1 MFRCSEYVMAFAAP
15 EKSLDIGMPQR
26 YLSGMLVVTMLIG
39 IIGCASPSHPPPG
52 LQDGRYTNDVYQYSV
67 TIPPGWIAH
76 EQAPIDIA
84 RLMGEEMTDVT
95 SLVMVNQSGGGVIAV
110 LNLLDEGDFNAYV
123 NTPEGAWEQ
132 LLLTLEEQM
141 GTKGEVIGFDHELYP
156 GSLAQTLR
164 NSDASPLAF
173 KPQAL
178 LTAEFDMRYT
188 DGDSKSRIR
197 WDLYPCQGNKTCQ
210 AIFLLSCN
218 RDQYEANR
226 PAFDAVVSSLTI
238 HAAVSE

>member
-1 MFRCSEYVMAFAAP
+1 
-15 EKSLDIGMPQR
+15 MPRRWLQGA
-26 YLSGMLVVTMLIG
+26 LTVVMLVG

-52 LQDGRYTNDVYQYSV
+52 LQDGHYTNDVYQYSV
-67 TIPPGWIAH
+67 AIPPGWIAH

-84 RLMGEEMTDVT
+84 RLMDEELTDAT
-95 SLVMVNQSGGGVIAV
+95 SLVLVNQDGSGIIAV
-110 LNLLDEGDFNAYV
+110 ISLSDEGNFNTYV

-132 LLLTLEEQM
+132 LLPALEEQM
-141 GTKGEVIGFDHELYP
+141 STKGEVIGFDHEFYP
-156 GSLAQTLR
+156 DSLARTLR
-164 NSDASPLAF
+164 NRDAGPLAF

-197 WDLYPCQGNKTCQ
+197 WYLYPCGGNATCQ

-218 RDQYEANR
+218 QDRYEANR
-226 PAFDAVVSSLTI
+226 PAFDVVVSSLTI
-238 HAAVSE
+238 RATANE